1 MKCPQGNSCLKLVFL
16 CEAQEVSQAGLHR
29 TLSIRPSICPSNCP
43 SIHPCTIH
51 SSVHPTVH
59 LSIHPSIHSSN
70 RPPMQQTIVPFP
82 SAGRCEWHCILSLIF
97 VAPARWGCHAHSQLR
112 TRGLS
117 SSSHGP
123 LGGHWAHTLPT
134 CTAKS
139 PLLMPPLSPLLSVG
153 EATPSVS
160 RSLPSYFSSTELFV
174 SPVGSPALSSHSAHH
189 HVACP

>member
-43 SIHPCTIH
+43 SVHPCTIH

-123 LGGHWAHTLPT
+123 LGGHWGVTCPVLTLCPPPRGLSLISSSISADGDQGLVFRDRKET
-134 CTAKS
+134 QGQTAS
-139 PLLMPPLSPLLSVG
+139 LQMQACQWD
-153 EATPSVS
+153 EQPS
-160 RSLPSYFSSTELFV
+160 
-174 SPVGSPALSSHSAHH
+174 G
-189 HVACP
+189 